1 MDYETDVQVLEF
13 SSGSHGL
20 VTEGFSFP
28 PNLAPHLSS
37 SAYTLKRMFLG
48 SETGNT
54 EDRAILP

>member
-54 EDRAILP
+54 G

>member
-28 PNLAPHLSS
+28 PNLAPHLRS
-37 SAYTLKRMFLG
+37 SAYTLKKDVSRLKNWEHRG
-48 SETGNT
+48 
-54 EDRAILP
+54 